1 MTSKTQNVR
10 EQRKEMEI
18 IQDCLNLND
27 YQLKISN
34 YRPSFMNPKIHTNQ
48 KPTTDLQELKKKEY
62 NHITKKRQPQGKKQK
77 EYMKNYKNNRKAS
90 NKMAL
95 II

>member
-34 YRPSFMNPKIHTNQ
+34 YRPSFMNSKIHTNQ

-77 EYMKNYKNNRKAS
+77 E
-90 NKMAL
+90 
-95 II
+95 

>member
-27 YQLKISN
+27 YQLKISK
-34 YRPSFMNPKIHTNQ
+34 YRPPFMNPKIHTNQ

-62 NHITKKRQPQGKKQK
+62 NHITKKHPHKGR
-77 EYMKNYKNNRKAS
+77 NRK
-90 NKMAL
+90 NK
-95 II
+95 